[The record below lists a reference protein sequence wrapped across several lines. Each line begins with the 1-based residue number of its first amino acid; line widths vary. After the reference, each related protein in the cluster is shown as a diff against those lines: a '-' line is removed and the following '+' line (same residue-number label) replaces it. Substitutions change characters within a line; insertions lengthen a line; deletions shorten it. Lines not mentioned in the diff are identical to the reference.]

1 MKARRRQVIVAS
13 VAVLLASAA
22 VAVANSFTVSSGH
35 LDTAS
40 TAVSLTTTSTTT
52 APVGTP
58 NFAVTA
64 PAAATAGTPFAVT
77 LQARLGTV
85 ADATFAGATCVT
97 FSGPG
102 TSPAPSSTAPAYPAA
117 GACPA
122 GQSSVTFTAGAATVN
137 VTLFRAQ
144 TTLLTATSGTRT
156 GTSSAIAVASRG
168 VTLAWSPACPAT
180 HPKNTVQTYT
190 LNVPLDAYSNP
201 FTSSTGLAVALTLTG
216 TDAANYKFAN
226 TTQATTITITSGPA
240 GNSFAVEASGSKK
253 DATLTATLPAGS
265 GFTAPAACNL
275 VGTT

>member
-1 MKARRRQVIVAS
+1 MRARRRQVIVVA
-13 VAVLLASAA
+13 VAVLVAGAT
-22 VAVANSFTVSSGH
+22 VAVANSFTVASGH

-40 TAVSLTTTSTTT
+40 TSVSLTTTTT
-52 APVGTP
+52 APAGTP

-64 PAAATAGTPFAVT
+64 PATATAGTPFAVA

-85 ADATFAGATCVT
+85 ADATFTGATCVA

-102 TSPAPSSTAPAYPAA
+102 NSPAPSNTAPSYPAA

-122 GQSSVTFTAGAATVN
+122 GQSSVTFTAGAATAD

-144 TTLLTATSGTRT
+144 TTLLTATSGART
-156 GTSSAIAVASRG
+156 GTSGAIAVASKG

-180 HPKNTVQTYT
+180 HPKNSTQTYA
-190 LNVPLDAYSNP
+190 LQVPLDTYSNP
-201 FTSSTGLAVALTLTG
+201 FTSSTGLAVALTLSG
-216 TDAANYKFAN
+216 ADAANYKFAN
-226 TTQATTITITSGPA
+226 TTQATTITITTGPA
-240 GNSFAVEASGSKK
+240 GNTFAVESTGSKK

-265 GFTAPAACNL
+265 GFTAPAACSL

>member
-1 MKARRRQVIVAS
+1 MAS
-13 VAVLLASAA
+13 VAVLLAGAA
-22 VAVANSFTVSSGH
+22 VAVANSFTVTSGH

-52 APVGTP
+52 VPVGTP

-64 PAAATAGTPFAVT
+64 PAAATAGTPFAVA

-85 ADATFAGATCVT
+85 ADATFTGAKCVT

-102 TSPAPSSTAPAYPAA
+102 TSPAPSNTAPSYPAA
-117 GACPA
+117 GVCPA

-144 TTLLTATSGTRT
+144 TTLLTAISGTRT
-156 GTSSAIAVASRG
+156 GTSNTITVASRG

-180 HPKNTVQTYT
+180 HLKNSTQTYT

-216 TDAANYKFAN
+216 RDASNYKFA
-226 TTQATTITITSGPA
+226 TATQATTITITSGPA
-240 GNSFAVEASGSKK
+240 ANSFTV
-253 DATLTATLPAGS
+253 DANGNDKVAILTATVPAAS
-265 GFTAPAACNL
+265 GFTAPTACAL
-275 VGTT
+275 DGT